1 MHIELITKFYKKL
14 RSDNLSIIYQGDF
27 SDGLTE
33 KIIALSEYSI
43 GKSPEI
49 IEMRNKVSFVIVEC
63 FQNIVRHGNDH
74 GVNSDNSVW
83 FPGLFSARNC
93 NEFTYIASGN
103 LIEKKD
109 VSFLKDKLE
118 QLNKLDKAQI
128 KELYLDLLTSGTLS
142 KKGGA
147 GLGLV
152 EMARKSLNPVEFDFE
167 DENEKVSVF
176 YLMLKLQAN
185 RPRGINNKEH
195 KIEKSVAMVDV
206 KDIHEIMRKEN
217 ILMIYKGDFSQ
228 ETIIPMLKMI
238 EENLNKQQEGLHL
251 KKKLNLVLIEVL
263 QNISKHSVAKNG
275 KKDAIFM
282 IGKTEQKYIICTG
295 NIVDAK
301 SSEKITKK
309 INKVNGLN
317 KDELIV
323 YYKKSL
329 KEALA
334 DEYSA
339 GLGIIDIA
347 RESSEKLIFDL
358 KPEGEGLSF
367 FSLCVHI

>member
-1 MHIELITKFYKKL
+1 MHIELITNFYKKL
-14 RSDNLSIIYQGDF
+14 RSDNLSIVYQGDF

-185 RPRGINNKEH
+185 RPRGINNKER
-195 KIEKSVAMVDV
+195 KNEKSVAMVDV

-238 EENLNKQQEGLHL
+238 EENLNKHL
-251 KKKLNLVLIEVL
+251 
-263 QNISKHSVAKNG
+263 
-275 KKDAIFM
+275 
-282 IGKTEQKYIICTG
+282 
-295 NIVDAK
+295 
-301 SSEKITKK
+301 
-309 INKVNGLN
+309 
-317 KDELIV
+317 
-323 YYKKSL
+323 
-329 KEALA
+329 
-334 DEYSA
+334 
-339 GLGIIDIA
+339 
-347 RESSEKLIFDL
+347 
-358 KPEGEGLSF
+358 
-367 FSLCVHI
+367 